1 MLPKG
6 HIKSGCVIIL
16 GVLLAINTDP
26 ISAFAFKLTDPIVIP
41 FNFIAK
47 LSSI

>member
-6 HIKSGCVIIL
+6 HTKSGCVIIL
-16 GVLLAINTDP
+16 GVVLAINTDP
-26 ISAFAFKLTDPIVIP
+26 TCAFEFKLTAPMVIP